1 MDRQRPLIANRILTR
16 PVRRGPERYLSPFAA
31 LALLATLAAVTPP
44 ATAASH
50 RLSQGLPFSDVNGW
64 ELSPDGQFAVY
75 IHDAELDDA
84 RELWSV
90 RVTGGVPVRLSNPLP
105 GGVSVDSPFE
115 ISADSQR
122 VVYRVAQE
130 TAGQVE
136 LYSIPIAGPEGAW
149 IKLNG
154 ELPAGGD
161 VSHLR
166 ISPDSTRVIYYAD
179 QQADDV
185 FDAWTVPIDG
195 GTSIRLRP
203 FVTLNGSRVLHGQE
217 TPLISPDSERV
228 LFYANFSN
236 LAYFDLWSARVDGT
250 GGIVQLTDTTADLT
264 SVIVPGISPDS
275 SRVLY
280 FRYLSDNLIKDLYSV
295 PITGGSAV
303 KLNGA
308 LTPGGS
314 VWNYTFSPD
323 STRVVY
329 FAAQQT
335 AGVNELYSV
344 PIAGGGA
351 TKLNGVMPFFS
362 GVQNYAISPDGS
374 RVVYSANQD
383 TEDFTEL
390 YSVPLAGG
398 AVTKLSPP
406 LPTGGN
412 IFHLA
417 PLAIAPDSSR
427 VVYLADQRQNDVQ
440 ELFSVPLAGGASSR
454 VSDDPVF
461 GGDVAEFEIA
471 PGSDFVF
478 YRADLLTDGVHELF
492 RGRIAGISGADDRL
506 SGPMVSGGE
515 VGQNSWAVL
524 PDGLQV
530 VYGADQEVDEQ
541 KDLFVGDLC
550 LLCDG
555 FEAGDSGRWD

>member
-1 MDRQRPLIANRILTR
+1 MDRPRPLTTDRYRTR
-16 PVRRGPERYLSPFAA
+16 TRRASLIVAA
-31 LALLATLAAVTPP
+31 LTLLASFALGTPP

-50 RLSQGLPFSDVNGW
+50 RLSQGLPFSDVGGW
-64 ELSPDGQFAVY
+64 EVSPDGQFAVY

-136 LYSIPIAGPEGAW
+136 LYSVPIAGPEGAW

-161 VSHLR
+161 VSRLR
-166 ISPDSTRVIYYAD
+166 ISPDSARVIYYAD
-179 QQADDV
+179 QQMNDV
-185 FDAWTVPIDG
+185 EDAWTVPIDG
-195 GTSIRLRP
+195 GTPTRLRP
-203 FVTLNGSRVLHGQE
+203 FVTLAGSRVLYGQE
-217 TPLISPDSERV
+217 TPIISPDSERV

-250 GGIVQLTDTTADLT
+250 GGLVQLTETTADLT
-264 SVIVPGISPDS
+264 DVTNPGVSPDS

-280 FRYLSDNLIKDLYSV
+280 FRFLNDNLVQELYSV
-295 PITGGSAV
+295 PSAGGSAV

-308 LTPGGS
+308 LTPGGT
-314 VWNYTFSPD
+314 VWNYRFSPD

-329 FAAQQT
+329 FAAQQSLS
-335 AGVNELYSV
+335 VNELYSV
-344 PIAGGGA
+344 PLTGGGA
-351 TKLNGVMPFFS
+351 TKLNDVLPFSTGVAS
-362 GVQNYAISPDGS
+362 YAISPDGS

-383 TEDFTEL
+383 TADSTEL
-390 YSVPLAGG
+390 YSVPLVGG
-398 AVTKLSPP
+398 AVTKLNPP
-406 LPTGGN
+406 LPTGGD
-412 IFHLA
+412 IA
-417 PLAIAPDSSR
+417 PPAVTITPDSSR
-427 VVYLADQRQNDVQ
+427 VVYLADQRLNDVQ
-440 ELFSVPLAGGASSR
+440 EAFSVPLAGGPSVR
-454 VSDDPVF
+454 VSDDPAV
-461 GGDVAEFEIA
+461 GGDVTEFEIA

-492 RGRIAGISGADDRL
+492 RGRIAGISGADDRV
-506 SGPMVSGGE
+506 SGAMVSGGE
-515 VGQNSWAVL
+515 VKGWAVL
-524 PDGLQV
+524 PDGRQAIYL
-530 VYGADQEVDEQ
+530 ADQEVDEQ
-541 KDLFVGDLC
+541 DELYVGDPC